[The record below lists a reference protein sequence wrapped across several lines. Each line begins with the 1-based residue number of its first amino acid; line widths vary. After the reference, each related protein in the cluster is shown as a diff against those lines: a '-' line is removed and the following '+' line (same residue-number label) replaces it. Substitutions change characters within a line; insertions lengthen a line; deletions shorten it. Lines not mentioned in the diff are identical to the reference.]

1 MMEKN
6 PAPSAAPVGANAAS
20 APAPVRQ
27 LVDVPALAAALAGI
41 RADSQRDPETY
52 LQDTVV
58 PSGGE

>member
-1 MMEKN
+1 MEKN
-6 PAPSAAPVGANAAS
+6 PASAAPVAANEVTS
-20 APAPVRQ
+20 PPPAGRV
-27 LVDVPALAAALAGI
+27 LDVPALATALAGI

>member
-1 MMEKN
+1 MENN
-6 PAPSAAPVGANAAS
+6 PAPSAAPFAANDAAS
-20 APAPVRQ
+20 TTTARG
-27 LVDVPALAAALAGI
+27 LVDLPALAAALAGI